1 MPTGQ
6 FKNYNRTQR
15 TQTTEELYTKGMVS
29 TNAPQLDGSVQLLVN
44 YDLESDGNSIK
55 TRQGLNA
62 SALCDAKLLST
73 DYSPDKFLVTAKEC
87 IEADNIAR
95 PQIITGVCS
104 AITTAKDRLYKGAIE
119 CNTPL
124 EGELHVE
131 ALTNAYFNKPQG
143 AAIHGVPLAEEI
155 NIAAHVGAFGF
166 NNSYYCFSGDKLQQT
181 TKKEADN
188 HYSFEEVEP
197 RGTTPKE
204 AAMWGYNMLA
214 EDPYHFECL
223 AGAGAMTLTG
233 LLPYT
238 KEGELV
244 MTPKMNDDIVFKAFY
259 SAPVGAQYK
268 ITWEWKEPTGAEW
281 STIKEQMVTIN
292 NELEPFEIEFSCPVP
307 ATIIRLNA
315 YRNDPD
321 SKPIG
326 RGEHNHRDSAF
337 KYSGSWTNA
346 DEWHYSGT
354 KEAKVEFTILGTG
367 LKVKGY
373 KNVDRGKFE
382 IDIDGY
388 KTVVDCYEK
397 SKTEVVDVYIN
408 EYLVPGEHKVT
419 ITVLG
424 EKNTASTSYWVNFG
438 SIEVMERIESTPL
451 PEQTLAVGFNFNKED
466 YKDTNNAQAKKYRI
480 QESTGMCY
488 WRNRLVLWGTA
499 EDPTLLFCS
508 EVNNPG
514 YFPYPNNTDVF
525 GEPIIHAVPLLDKLL
540 VFTTNSLYSLT
551 LSPDGM
557 SWNKALIQANLTI
570 KPWDTHLIRPVKNM
584 VFFKS
589 GNYYYMVVPKATSL
603 TGELTIAPVSKP
615 ITSYL
620 DKFKTNVAIILE
632 RLYNYTEDF
641 ELAHYYNYLDYE
653 DIHNVYSF
661 KISDVYFNIVLLYNI
676 VTRHWRVYCY
686 ESNSIYKPYKQD
698 ATAKG
703 ELLGVVPIANKLG
716 FAKVEYNPNAI
727 VDTCVDTSGLTQETK
742 KFKSY
747 QMLDTGYREI
757 SSDYKKRFRELQIRI
772 NNKSQSDLN
781 FYTNFVVDGDMRLDH
796 VEYETVHNIDPS
808 NPDYGTITV
817 QRKFINSEYVPGSTT
832 LNEAGHTNGWKM
844 DMSVFPD
851 VTLWKVRIPVSGKG
865 YNPRM
870 LIISLNQ
877 KPYEIISTAYVY
889 RTLYSR

>member
-6 FKNYNRTQR
+6 YKGYNRTQR

-62 SALCDAKLLST
+62 SALCGAELLST
-73 DYSPDKFLVTAKEC
+73 DYSPDKFLVMAKEC
-87 IEADNIAR
+87 VEADNLAR

-104 AITTAKDRLYKGAIE
+104 TITTAKDRLYIGAID
-119 CNTPL
+119 CNTAL
-124 EGELHVE
+124 KDALHVE
-131 ALTNAYFNKPQG
+131 TLPDAYFNKPQG
-143 AAIHGVPLAEEI
+143 ASIHGIPLAEEI

-166 NNSYYCFSGDKLQQT
+166 NNSYYCFSGDRLQQT
-181 TKKEADN
+181 TKKEEN
-188 HYSFEEVEP
+188 NYYSFEEVGP

-204 AAMWGYNMLA
+204 AVMWGYNMLA

-238 KEGELV
+238 KDGELV

-268 ITWEWKEPTGAEW
+268 ITWEWKEPTGSEW
-281 STIKEQMVTIN
+281 STIKEQMVTITDD
-292 NELEPFEIEFSCPVP
+292 LKPFEIEFSCPVP

-315 YRNDPD
+315 YRNDPN

-326 RGEHNHRDSAF
+326 RGEHKHRDGAF
-337 KYSGSWTNA
+337 KYTGSWTNA
-346 DEWHYSGT
+346 DEWHYTATKGT
-354 KEAKVEFTILGTG
+354 KVEFTILGTG

-373 KNVDRGKFE
+373 KDSDRGKFE

-388 KTVVDCYEK
+388 KTIVDCYAK
-397 SKTEVVDVYIN
+397 SKTATVDIYTN

-419 ITVLG
+419 ITALG
-424 EKNTASTSYWVNFG
+424 EKSSESTGYWINFG
-438 SIEVMERIESTPL
+438 GIEVVERVESVPL
-451 PEQTLAVGFNFNKED
+451 PEQSMAVGFNFNKAD
-466 YKDTNNAQAKKYRI
+466 YKDTNNTTAKKYNI
-480 QESTGMCY
+480 HEATGMCY

-551 LSPDGM
+551 LSSDGM
-557 SWNKALIQANLTI
+557 SWTKALIQANLTI

-589 GNYYYMVVPKATSL
+589 GNYYYMVVPKAASL

-615 ITSYL
+615 ITGYL

-661 KISDVYFNIVLLYNI
+661 KIGVLYFNVVLLYNI

-716 FAKVEYNPNAI
+716 FAKVVYNPNASTDTY
-727 VDTCVDTSGLTQETK
+727 VDASGRTQETNT
-742 KFKSY
+742 FKSY

-772 NNKSQSDLN
+772 NNKSQSDLY
-781 FYTNFVVDGDMRLDH
+781 FYTDFVVDGDMRLDH
-796 VEYETVHNIDPS
+796 VEYETIHNIDPS

-817 QRKFINSEYVPGSTT
+817 QRKFVNSEYVPGSTT
-832 LNEAGHTNGWKM
+832 LNEEGHTNGWKM

-870 LIISLNQ
+870 LIVSLNQ
-877 KPYEIISTAYVY
+877 KPYEIMSTAYVY